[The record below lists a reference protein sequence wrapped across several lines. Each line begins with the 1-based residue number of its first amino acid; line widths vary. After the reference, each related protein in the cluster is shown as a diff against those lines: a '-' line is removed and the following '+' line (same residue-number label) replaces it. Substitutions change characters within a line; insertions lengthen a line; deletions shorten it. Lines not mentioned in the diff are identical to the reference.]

1 MKKWY
6 IVHTLAG
13 QEEKVKANLEMKIKA
28 SGMQE
33 LIDEI
38 IIPKEQI
45 HEVKRGKKIIME
57 RKFFPGYI
65 LVHMELND
73 DTWLFVKTTPGVTSF
88 VGAGRKPVAVPDEE
102 VERIKQK
109 QVESQ
114 TKPPPKVTYE
124 KGETVRII
132 EGPFINFTG
141 TIEEVNLEKGRLKVN
156 VSIFGRATPVELE
169 FWQVE
174 KI

>member
-6 IVHTLAG
+6 IVHTLSG
-13 QEEKVKANLEMKIKA
+13 QEEKAKANLEVKIKTYN
-28 SGMQE
+28 MQDK
-33 LIDEI
+33 IDEI
-38 IIPKEQI
+38 IIPKEQV
-45 HEVKRGKKIIME
+45 HEVKRGKKIVME

-73 DTWLFVKTTPGVTSF
+73 DTWLFVKTTPGIARF
-88 VGAGRKPVAVPDEE
+88 IGAGRKPVPLPEEE
-102 VERIKQK
+102 VEKIKKRQE
-109 QVESQ
+109 ESHL
-114 TKPPPKVTYE
+114 KPPPKITFE
-124 KGETVRII
+124 KGESVRII

-141 TIEEVNLEKGRLKVN
+141 TIEEVNVEKGRLKVN
-156 VSIFGRATPVELE
+156 VSIFGRFTPVELE